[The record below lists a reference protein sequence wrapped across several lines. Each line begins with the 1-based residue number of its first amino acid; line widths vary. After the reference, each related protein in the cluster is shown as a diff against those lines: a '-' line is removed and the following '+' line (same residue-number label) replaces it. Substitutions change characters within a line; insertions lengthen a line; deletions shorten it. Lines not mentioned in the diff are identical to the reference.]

1 MAKKKKSI
9 PWLTK
14 AQWLEGIRT
23 FSIEMSDRLQA
34 MEVLQSQFEVH
45 SKETRMQL
53 DALSRIG
60 RPRYDKELY
69 RTLVNAGVEKS
80 IADDICKG

>member
-14 AQWLEGIRT
+14 AQWLEGIRK
-23 FSIEMSDRLQA
+23 FSIDMSDRLQV

-45 SKETRMQL
+45 KQEAQMQL

-60 RPRYDKELY
+60 RPKYDKELY
-69 RTLVNAGVEKS
+69 RTLVNAGVEKA